1 MSEHNPVPQNIIK
14 HQCHDW
20 RTLPTSHELDAAAEH
35 APHVRAGDLHDV
47 DGGRGQHE
55 AQPQAGQEPAMSVL
69 TMMKVWTRVAV
80 VLEKVP
86 SEGL

>member
-1 MSEHNPVPQNIIK
+1 MSEHNPVPQNINK
-14 HQCHDW
+14 HQCHNW

-55 AQPQAGQEPAMSVL
+55 AQPQAGQEPAMSVM
-69 TMMKVWTRVAV
+69 TMHHEEDVD
-80 VLEKVP
+80 
-86 SEGL
+86 EGCC